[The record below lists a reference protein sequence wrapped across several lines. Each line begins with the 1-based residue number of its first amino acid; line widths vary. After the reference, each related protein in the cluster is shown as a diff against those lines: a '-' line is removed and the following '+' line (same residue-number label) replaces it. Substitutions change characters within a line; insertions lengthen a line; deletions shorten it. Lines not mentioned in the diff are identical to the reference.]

1 MSRGGRNAA
10 LFVADKRSNPGTCAG
25 KLKQYSAGD
34 RLKLMKTISLAA
46 AGAAAIAALAFLA
59 VPGTGAPP
67 PPKPAAPSQPLK
79 LGTPPPRVEAQPSSM
94 NQVQLTFAPVVKRIA
109 PAVVNVYARSVA
121 QVQVNPLFNDPFF
134 SQFFGATPEM
144 RQRVQQS
151 LGSGVI
157 VRADGLIL
165 TNNHVVAGGTD
176 IVVALNDKREFKAK
190 VLTADPRT
198 DLAVVKIDT
207 KGERLPVVPFGDSD
221 AVQVGDLVLAIGD
234 PFGVGQTV
242 TMGIVSALART
253 QGSAN
258 DYQFFIQTDAAINP
272 GNSGGA
278 LVTTDGKLAGINTAI
293 YSRSGGNIGIGFA
306 IPANLARR
314 VVEGVEGGGSVKLAW
329 IGANGQAVTSAIA
342 ESIGLPRPG
351 GVLIKDI
358 YPGGPLADA
367 GVKSGDV
374 VLSVDGANVDDM
386 QSLNYRIATRKPG
399 DTVKVRVESGK
410 NMRDVSVKLALPPE
424 NPPRELTAI
433 TGRNPLTGAKV
444 ENLSPAVA
452 LELQADLLA
461 KGVVIVSV
469 DPNSYSG
476 NYGFQSGD
484 IVKSVNGVNINRV
497 GELSRALNGASHW
510 DLVIERG
517 NRRLTLSVDA

>member
-1 MSRGGRNAA
+1 M
-10 LFVADKRSNPGTCAG
+10 PGA
-25 KLKQYSAGD
+25 
-34 RLKLMKTISLAA
+34 
-46 AGAAAIAALAFLA
+46 
-59 VPGTGAPP
+59 GAPP
-67 PPKPAAPSQPLK
+67 LPKPVRRQPLK
-79 LGTPPPRVEAQPSSM
+79 LAAPPPRNEAQPSSM
-94 NQVQLTFAPVVKRIA
+94 GQVQLTFAPVVKRVA

-176 IVVALNDKREFKAK
+176 IVVALTDKREFKAK
-190 VLTADPRT
+190 VLIADPRT
-198 DLAVVKIDT
+198 DLAVLKIDT
-207 KGERLPVVPFGDSD
+207 KGERLPTVPFGDSD

-314 VVEGVEGGGSVKLAW
+314 VVEGVEGGGGVKLAW
-329 IGANGQAVTSAIA
+329 IGANGQPVTSDIA
-342 ESIGLPRPG
+342 ESMGLARPG

-358 YPGGPLADA
+358 YPGGPLANA

-374 VLSVDGANVDDM
+374 VLSVDGAEVDDM
-386 QSLNYRIATRKPG
+386 QSLNYRIATHKPG
-399 DTVKVRVESGK
+399 DSVKLRVESGK
-410 NMRDVSVKLALPPE
+410 SVRDVTVTLALPPE
-424 NPPRELTAI
+424 NPPREVTTIA
-433 TGRNPLTGAKV
+433 GRNPLTGAKV
-444 ENLSPAVA
+444 ENLSPAAA
-452 LELQADLLA
+452 LDLQTDLLA

-469 DPNSYSG
+469 ESQFLFRQLRLPARRYRAQREWRRHQPGGRTHARAERRQSLG
-476 NYGFQSGD
+476 SGD
-484 IVKSVNGVNINRV
+484 RTRRPAIRRRAAGPWIGRTQLPAKSRP
-497 GELSRALNGASHW
+497 ASP
-510 DLVIERG
+510 RG
-517 NRRLTLSVDA
+517 LRR

>member
-1 MSRGGRNAA
+1 LNRNDA
-10 LFVADKRSNPGTCAG
+10 SG
-25 KLKQYSAGD
+25 
-34 RLKLMKTISLAA
+34 RLKVMKTVSLAA
-46 AGAAAIAALAFLA
+46 AGMAAIAALAFLA
-59 VPGTGAPP
+59 MPSASAPP
-67 PPKPAAPSQPLK
+67 PTAHLVAPQALRLAPAPARSDTQP
-79 LGTPPPRVEAQPSSM
+79 VSM
-94 NQVQLTFAPVVKRIA
+94 GQVQLTFAPVVKRVA

-165 TNNHVVAGGTD
+165 TNNHVVEGGTD

-190 VLTADPRT
+190 VLTADSRT
-198 DLAVVKIDT
+198 DLAVLKIDT
-207 KGERLPVVPFGDSD
+207 KGERLPTVPFGDSD
-221 AVQVGDLVLAIGD
+221 TVQVGDLVLAIGD

-314 VVEGVEGGGSVKLAW
+314 VVEGVEGGGGVHLSW
-329 IGANGQAVTSAIA
+329 IGATGQPVTSAIA
-342 ESIGLPRPG
+342 DSLGLARPG
-351 GVLIKDI
+351 GVLVKDI
-358 YPGGPLADA
+358 YPGGPLANA

-374 VLSVDGANVDDM
+374 VLTVDGAQVDDM
-386 QSLNYRIATRKPG
+386 QSLNYRIATHKPG
-399 DTVKVRVESGK
+399 DSVKVRVETGK
-410 NMRDVSVKLALPPE
+410 TVREVNVVLVLPPE
-424 NPPRELTAI
+424 NPPREVTAI
-433 TGRNPLTGAKV
+433 AGRNPLTGAKV
-444 ENLSPAVA
+444 ENLSPAAA
-452 LELQADLLA
+452 LDLQTDLLA
-461 KGVVIVSV
+461 KGVAIIAIN
-469 DPNSYSG
+469 PNSYSG
-476 NYGFQSGD
+476 NYGFQPGD
-484 IVKSVNGVNINRV
+484 IVRSVNGVSINRV
-497 GELSRALNGASHW
+497 SDLNRALDGAKHW

-517 NRRLTLSVDA
+517 SRKLTLSVDG